1 MKKGITI
8 KHQLMSSMLAMLLC
22 CAMLIGATFA
32 WFTDSASTA
41 VNRIQA
47 GSLDLVLESSTDG
60 VTWTEITEGSA
71 PLSFIK
77 AAAGAG
83 QEILWEPGCTYNL
96 PQLRIRNA
104 GNLAF
109 KFRMDF
115 SAVSGDTKLAEVLEV
130 IMNGLDTGITLRDAL
145 ISTDPDGII
154 WGVLLPGESTAATTI
169 ALHMMESADNE
180 YQGLAVD
187 GVAIFVNATQYT
199 YEYDSFSDQYDAS
212 APYPVSF
219 WDGTSSDTS
228 WFDPADTSF
237 ELDTAE
243 ELAGLAELIDSGES
257 FDGMTV
263 TLTGNINLKG
273 QPLHLS
279 DFLTG
284 AIFSGTFDGN
294 GNTISGFKSTNNYY
308 DGLFEYVDGATIKN
322 LTLKGEGA
330 GAGLIFYA
338 HDVTVENCTIDLDQT
353 ISGSGISGAVVGHAA
368 GNGTFKNITTKGT
381 VNFTR
386 ETSSYTNFGSIIG
399 QKYAGAVV
407 TIEGCVN
414 EINITARTTGLGLG
428 GFVGALTYDATG
440 SCTITDCVNN
450 GNITLEAG
458 ATGNVGG
465 IVGGNH
471 DCDLLITNC
480 TNNGDITAVS
490 ASVLTGGILAM
501 KNNDAADGIVNISD
515 CTNTGHITG
524 GYANQIFTGRYSATK
539 VIITNCTESGSAT
552 PL

>member
-1 MKKGITI
+1 MNT
-8 KHQLMSSMLAMLLC
+8 
-22 CAMLIGATFA
+22 T
-32 WFTDSASTA
+32 ASRT
-41 VNRIQA
+41 
-47 GSLDLVLESSTDG
+47 ST
-60 VTWTEITEGSA
+60 THPRPI
-71 PLSFIK
+71 P
-77 AAAGAG
+77 
-83 QEILWEPGCTYNL
+83 Y
-96 PQLRIRNA
+96 R
-104 GNLAF
+104 
-109 KFRMDF
+109 
-115 SAVSGDTKLAEVLEV
+115 SGT
-130 IMNGLDTGITLRDAL
+130 
-145 ISTDPDGII
+145 
-154 WGVLLPGESTAATTI
+154 
-169 ALHMMESADNE
+169 ALHPTPLGS
-180 YQGLAVD
+180 
-187 GVAIFVNATQYT
+187 TRT
-199 YEYDSFSDQYDAS
+199 
-212 APYPVSF
+212 
-219 WDGTSSDTS
+219 
-228 WFDPADTSF
+228 DTSF

-243 ELAGLAELIDSGES
+243 KLAGLAELIDSGES
-257 FDGMTV
+257 FDGKTI
-263 TLTGNINLKG
+263 TLTGNIDLKG
-273 QPLHLS
+273 HTLNLS
-279 DFLTG
+279 DYYDGT
-284 AIFSGTFDGN
+284 IFGGTFDGN
-294 GNTISGFKSTNNYY
+294 GKTISGFKSTNNYY

-338 HDVTVENCTIDLDQT
+338 RDVTVENCTIDLDQT

-471 DCDLLITNC
+471 DCDLDITNC

-490 ASVLTGGILAM
+490 ADVFTGGILGM
-501 KNNDAADGIVNISD
+501 KNNDAADGWVTITG
-515 CTNTGHITG
+515 CTNNGSYHRRLCKPDIHRQVFGHKGHHHQLHRIRLSEP
-524 GYANQIFTGRYSATK
+524 ALIHF
-539 VIITNCTESGSAT
+539 
-552 PL
+552 